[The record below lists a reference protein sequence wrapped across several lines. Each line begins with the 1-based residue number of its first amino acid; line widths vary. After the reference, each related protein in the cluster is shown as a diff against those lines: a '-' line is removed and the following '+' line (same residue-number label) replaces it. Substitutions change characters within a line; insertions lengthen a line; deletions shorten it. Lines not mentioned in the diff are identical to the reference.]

1 MKWRAWPARLADPR
15 VLRVR
20 DVLSSSPV
28 TAMGLQSTCIG
39 VKGPRE
45 AKAARQQGEEL
56 DSLVMPMPES
66 CPPLHTKLQGQGA
79 AEGKGMLP

>member
-1 MKWRAWPARLADPR
+1 M
-15 VLRVR
+15 
-20 DVLSSSPV
+20 LSSSPV
-28 TAMGLQSTCIG
+28 TAMGLQSSRTG

-45 AKAARQQGEEL
+45 AKAASQQGEEL

-66 CPPLHTKLQGQGA
+66 CPPLPTKIEGQRA